1 MNGTQTITVSA
12 LRQHAA
18 AAINSVVAA
27 QQPAIILQRSRPTA
41 VLVDLRY
48 FQALE
53 EAVLDGTDAQ
63 EANRAK
69 REERVPLN
77 NYIMKRWG
85 SLDS

>member
-1 MNGTQTITVSA
+1 MNGMQTITVSA

-18 AAINSVVAA
+18 AAINSVVVA

-41 VLVDLRY
+41 VLVDVRY

-69 REERVPLN
+69 REERAPLK